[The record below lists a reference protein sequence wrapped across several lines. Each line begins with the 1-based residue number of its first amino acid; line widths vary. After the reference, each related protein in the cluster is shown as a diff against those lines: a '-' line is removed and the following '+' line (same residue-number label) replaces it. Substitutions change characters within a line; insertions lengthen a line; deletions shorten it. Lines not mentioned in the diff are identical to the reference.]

1 MSRYTET
8 VNIFCR
14 KLDTPRFVLEM
25 FRTHDDLAGY
35 TVESSSLSG
44 GHSMENSPKSQQETI
59 YTLTLEISTLAN
71 IRGIATDVKRT
82 VQPRVNAFEG
92 V

>member
-1 MSRYTET
+1 MSRYTEQA
-8 VNIFCR
+8 NIFCS
-14 KLDTPRFVLEM
+14 KADTAPFVLEM

-35 TVESSSLSG
+35 TVESSSVA
-44 GHSMENSPKSQQETI
+44 QQGELHV
-59 YTLTLEISTLAN
+59 LTLELSTLAN
-71 IRGIATDVKRT
+71 VRGIATDVKRL